1 MSFAFGAQQFV
12 DHWQTLIAGGLALLA
27 GIVTVW
33 GTLRAA
39 NRQVKAANDAADRDI
54 KAAKEAADRQIAAA
68 KEQTKA
74 AQHQTAVTRDIERR
88 RIAREGY
95 AFHAMLEAAMSAVVA
110 DVEVARKL
118 PPPSPLEVSRGNPQ
132 TREAYIIR
140 QRVKRA
146 GFAELRNAF
155 LRFGGTRTTEFL
167 QLDKE
172 IEDFGAQWM
181 QTYNPGSG
189 FPTHPIG
196 ANAEIYEQLDR
207 IEQQAKGLRNHAAG
221 GMKLCRDELAKEL
234 VEEPL

>member
-1 MSFAFGAQQFV
+1 MDQLKEPFWQFV
-12 DHWQTLIAGGLALLA
+12 DHWQTLMAGGLALLA

-39 NRQVKAANDAADRDI
+39 KRQVKTANDAADREI
-54 KAAKEAADRQIAAA
+54 KAANEAADRQIAAA
-68 KEQTKA
+68 QEQTKA
-74 AQHQTAVTRDIERR
+74 AQHQTAVTRELERR

-110 DVEVARKL
+110 DVEAARKL
-118 PPPSPLEVSRGNPQ
+118 PPPAPSEVARGNPQ

-181 QTYNPGSG
+181 QTYSPSSG
-189 FPTHPIG
+189 LPTQPIG
-196 ANAEIYEQLDR
+196 TNAGIYEQ
-207 IEQQAKGLRNHAAG
+207 QQAKELRDHAVG
-221 GMKLCRDELAKEL
+221 GMKLCRDELSKEL
-234 VEEPL
+234 VEEPGSE